1 MNIECKK
8 RSIVCTSA
16 FNNNCP
22 NHLYAVLKYSLIAN
36 SVIKMLIIG
45 LCIYCL
51 CIDSID
57 FQDCVNDLKVSAN
70 ESIFFPFVRQMTHK
84 NAQKRNGILIK
95 MQKSLLNPIYA

>member
-84 NAQKRNGILIK
+84 NAQKRKWNTD
-95 MQKSLLNPIYA
+95 